1 VAGRLLVVSGT
12 GTSIGKTHV
21 SEALLQALRG
31 TFSRVAGLKP
41 IESGVGEGDVTDR
54 QRLDDAASFHVK
66 QLGYQFAEPLSPH
79 LAARQHGQT
88 IELGAIRS
96 MVAGVRDAAD
106 LTLVELPGGLFTPLS
121 QSLLN
126 VDVVRDLNADFVLLV
141 APDRLGVLHDVLA
154 ATRAAA
160 SVGLAFSSVVLV
172 AQETPD
178 PSTGRNASE
187 LLLFIGST
195 PVYEVPRASVTD
207 LATHA
212 SLVALA
218 RKISG
223 PHDLAALESR
233 HGASDRIRKA

>member
-1 VAGRLLVVSGT
+1 MAVAGRLLVVSGT

-21 SEALLQALRG
+21 SEAVLLALRS
-31 TFSRVAGLKP
+31 TFPRVAGLKP
-41 IESGVGEGDVTDR
+41 IESGLGEGGLTDG

-66 QLGYQFAEPLSPH
+66 QLGYRFAEPLSPH
-79 LAARQHGQT
+79 LAARQNGQT
-88 IELGAIRS
+88 IELGPIRS
-96 MVAGVRDAAD
+96 MVSGALEGAD

-126 VDVVRDLNADFVLLV
+126 VDLVRELNADFVLLV

-154 ATRAAA
+154 ATQAAA
-160 SVGLAFSSVVLV
+160 SVGVAFSAIVLV
-172 AQETPD
+172 APAESD

-195 PVYEVPRASVTD
+195 PVYELPRAAVPD
-207 LATHA
+207 LANHP

-218 RKISG
+218 RAISTEARG
-223 PHDLAALESR
+223 GS
-233 HGASDRIRKA
+233 